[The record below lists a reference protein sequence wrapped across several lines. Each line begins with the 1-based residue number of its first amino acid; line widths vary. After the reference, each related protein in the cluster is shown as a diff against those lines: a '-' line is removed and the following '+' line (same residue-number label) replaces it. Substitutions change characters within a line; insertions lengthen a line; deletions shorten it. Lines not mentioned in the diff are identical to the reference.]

1 MRRFH
6 DRNPYVATGGAA
18 LHGSVRTCWSPG
30 VGGCAAARL
39 PWKSG
44 GSDIIPI
51 TGVQVPLSEDQR
63 ARTRRY
69 LISMAVRTICFVGA
83 IIATIG
89 WLRWALVA
97 GAVFLPYIA
106 VVMAN
111 AGRGRSRTAA
121 IITQRA
127 APDRCPQSDWHQVC
141 HRSHRASLALLR
153 LKSSMSS
160 AGIAVRVNQS
170 WPIRAAGMAS
180 SGSRRGCG
188 STGR

>member
-18 LHGSVRTCWSPG
+18 LHGSVRTCCPRALAG
-30 VGGCAAARL
+30 VPQRDYRGRVARS
-39 PWKSG
+39 K
-44 GSDIIPI
+44 DIIPI

-83 IIATIG
+83 IIATG

-111 AGRGRSRTAA
+111 AGRGRSAQPTAA
-121 IITQRA
+121 IILNEQRQIGA
-127 APDRCPQSDWHQVC
+127 RKSD
-141 HRSHRASLALLR
+141 
-153 LKSSMSS
+153 
-160 AGIAVRVNQS
+160 
-170 WPIRAAGMAS
+170 
-180 SGSRRGCG
+180 
-188 STGR
+188 